1 MRMAGTGAL
10 HAREIEGRLAAA
22 GCVAPGDEAAQLVAA
37 ARDGTEL
44 EALVARRTAGE
55 PLAWLVG
62 SVAFCGIRVTVHA
75 RVYVPR
81 HHTEPLAHRAAAMLP
96 DGGVAVDLCTGSGAV
111 ACVLQ
116 AGAPAA
122 TVVATDLDPV
132 AVTCAREN
140 GVDALLGHL
149 DDPLPSAM
157 LGAVDV
163 MTAVVP
169 YVPTGELPYLPRDV
183 LAFEPR
189 SALDGGEGG
198 LQVLASVVARST
210 RWLRPGGRLLLELG
224 GDQAGRVGDEM
235 RLAGFAG
242 ITVFTDAD
250 GDDRAIEGRVAPAS

>member
-1 MRMAGTGAL
+1 MYLRDV
-10 HAREIEGRLAAA
+10 EDRLATA
-22 GCVAPGDEAAQLVAA
+22 GCVAPREEAAQLVAA
-37 ARDGTEL
+37 ARDGAEL

-62 SVAFCGIRVTVHA
+62 SVTFCGIRVTVHP

-81 HHTEPLAHRAAAMLP
+81 QHTEPLAQRAAAMLP
-96 DGGVAVDLCTGSGAV
+96 DGGVAVDLCTGSGAI
-111 ACVLQ
+111 AAVLQ
-116 AGAPAA
+116 AGAPST
-122 TVVATDLDPV
+122 TVVATDLDPA

-140 GVDALLGHL
+140 GVDALLGDL
-149 DDPLPSAM
+149 DDPLPAAL

-169 YVPTGELPYLPRDV
+169 YVPTPELRFLPRDV

-189 SALDGGEGG
+189 AALDGGQGG
-198 LQVLASVVARST
+198 LQVLTSVVARSS

-224 GDQAGRVGDEM
+224 GDQAGPVGDEM

-242 ITVFTDAD
+242 ITVFTDAE
-250 GDDRAIEGRVAPAS
+250 GDPRAVEGRVATAR